1 MKQFLSDRRGEGYVS
16 SAVKIIIAIVIGA
29 LLLGGLYLLFR
40 PDDGIVTKNMKDGVD
55 SMINFTPELRMK
67 TMQDTPDSVVYLAF
81 SYDGNYWSRSF
92 VPDYGE
98 NATVTKVMENG
109 SEGNADYRGADSG
122 RDHLL
127 CGHLHGRRNPFCRA
141 GDLQGNRDYAL
152 LFRNLRE
159 PALYLRFLFG
169 GEVCNPLPERVVLH
183 NGQRRC
189 DLENT
194 DLVGSDSDRL
204 IGTDG
209 TLQIGVPSGLK
220 EG

>member
-67 TMQDTPDSVVYLAF
+67 TMQDTSDGVVYLAF

-98 NATVTKVMENG
+98 NATVTKVIENG
-109 SEGNADYRGADSG
+109 SEETPIIA
-122 RDHLL
+122 
-127 CGHLHGRRNPFCRA
+127 
-141 GDLQGNRDYAL
+141 AL
-152 LFRNLRE
+152 IQDGTT
-159 PALYLRFLFG
+159 YY
-169 GEVCNPLPERVVLH
+169 VV
-183 NGQRRC
+183 
-189 DLENT
+189 T
-194 DLVGSDSDRL
+194 S
-204 IGTDG
+204 TDG
-209 TLQIGVPSGLK
+209 GIHFAEQVTFKATEITHCYFGTSASLPSTSGSFSGEKFVIRYRNGSFYTMVSDGVTWKIPIWSDLIPIG
-220 EG
+220 